1 MTLTDFLLAR
11 IAEDEAVARA
21 ATGGSWSW
29 DHEDW
34 SDRDMSGFKN
44 GCVDGQDWGHHG
56 PDLMSSE
63 PDPEYGGQSIV
74 ISSSGYD
81 ADQVIVAEADG
92 RHIARHDPARVLAEC
107 EAKRRIV
114 ELHEL
119 WPVLVER
126 QPTFEPIAGDL
137 QSLTFRASQQI
148 AWLTEQEYR
157 SKFGDEPPTAPML
170 AALATV
176 YADHPDYDES
186 WRP

>member
-114 ELHEL
+114 GRHHPSDEYEHQAC
-119 WPVLVER
+119 VLCQWDVDCESPKHDHQYER
-126 QPTFEPIAGDL
+126 GQATSFPCETLRD
-137 QSLTFRASQQI
+137 
-148 AWLTEQEYR
+148 
-157 SKFGDEPPTAPML
+157 L
-170 AALATV
+170 AAV

>member
-114 ELHEL
+114 ERCK
-119 WPVLVER
+119 WAVEH
-126 QPTFEPIAGDL
+126 PDYADDME
-137 QSLTFRASQQI
+137 
-148 AWLTEQEYR
+148 
-157 SKFGDEPPTAPML
+157 L
-170 AALATV
+170 AANWNDAYDTLCDLATI